1 MTSFPDLLDLF
12 DPDGDDEDQPRRQ
25 RGQPRRKGLRGLLD
39 RLAGA
44 FSGSDGDERAQQ
56 PGDQDGRA
64 RRARRQDSEG
74 FDLFD

>member
-1 MTSFPDLLDLF
+1 MTSFLDLLDLF

-25 RGQPRRKGLRGLLD
+25 RGQPRRKGLRGLFD
-39 RLAGA
+39 RVVGA
-44 FSGSDGDERAQQ
+44 FSDDDDDRARQ

-64 RRARRQDSEG
+64 RRAHRQDSEG